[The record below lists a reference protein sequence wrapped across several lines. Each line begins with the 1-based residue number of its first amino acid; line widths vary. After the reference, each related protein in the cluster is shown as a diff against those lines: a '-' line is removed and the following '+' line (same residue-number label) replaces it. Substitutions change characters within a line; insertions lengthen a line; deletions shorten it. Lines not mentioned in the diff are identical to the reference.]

1 MIKLERTNGILA
13 VLREARQSLYN
24 YRTSWPSGVACID
37 NETDRRIAW
46 LKIFICDLEN
56 RIEG

>member
-1 MIKLERTNGILA
+1 MRKLERTN
-13 VLREARQSLYN
+13 N
-24 YRTSWPSGVACID
+24 YRTSRPSGVACID
-37 NETDRRIAW
+37 NEADRRIAW